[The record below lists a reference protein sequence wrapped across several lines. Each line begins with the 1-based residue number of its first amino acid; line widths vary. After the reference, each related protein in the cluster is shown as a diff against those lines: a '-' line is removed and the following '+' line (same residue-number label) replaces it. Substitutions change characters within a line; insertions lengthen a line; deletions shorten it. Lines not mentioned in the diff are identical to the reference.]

1 MITAQDP
8 ASMLSVFVDQTRV
21 GSLYNT
27 HPLAFSYDTSW
38 LALPDSQPID
48 PQIPLGPDR
57 IVTPYVHAFFENLL
71 PEGDQRKRIS
81 MRHHVSSI
89 FGLLLEIGGD
99 TAGSFVILPDG
110 QVPQPPLYK
119 AMTWEQVDRRLH
131 ASANN
136 DDVPDDEEDEADD
149 DLNRPRISISGAQVK
164 LLLSIGDDGHPLQPM
179 GTTPSTHIL
188 KPDMVRLD
196 LKIWASAANETIVM
210 RAAQLCEMPTARVSW
225 QPIVRAC
232 LVERYDRTMA
242 SDGTLKRLWQAD
254 FCQLS
259 GLPSDTKH
267 EADGGPTFKECFDL
281 LSRHTVMPAHDQRNL
296 LRWLIFNLAVGNN
309 DSHAKN
315 LSILGTP
322 DGLRLAPFHD
332 LMSTRVYDGLGAH
345 FAFSVGGE
353 FNPGKVEKQHLL
365 ALAESLAI
373 APKYLLKIA
382 SETIDR
388 ILAAIPLAVAEVLP
402 HLSNSE
408 QIMAE
413 RLELK
418 ILGIAKKMQN
428 RLVG

>member
-1 MITAQDP
+1 VITAQVP
-8 ASMLSVFVDQTRV
+8 ASILSVFVDQTRV

-27 HPLAFSYDTSW
+27 HPLAFSYDNSW
-38 LALPDSQPID
+38 LLLPGARPID

-57 IVTPYVHAFFENLL
+57 IATPYVHAFFENLL
-71 PEGDQRKRIS
+71 PEGDQRKLIS
-81 MRHHVSSI
+81 LRHHVSSI
-89 FGLLLEIGGD
+89 FGLLLEVGGD
-99 TAGSFVILPDG
+99 TAGSFVLLPDG

-136 DDVPDDEEDEADD
+136 DDVPDEEEDDD

-164 LLLSIGDDGHPLQPM
+164 MLLAIDYDGSPLQPM

-188 KPDMVRLD
+188 KPDMVRPE

-210 RAAQLCEMPTARVSW
+210 RTAQLCGMPTARVSW

-232 LVERYDRTMA
+232 LVERYDRSMGP
-242 SDGTLKRLWQAD
+242 DGTLKRLWQAD

-259 GLPSDTKH
+259 GLASDTKY
-267 EADGGPTFKECFDL
+267 EADGGPTFKGCFDI

-315 LSILGTP
+315 LSILATP
-322 DGLRLAPFHD
+322 EGLRLAPFYD
-332 LMSTRVYDGLGAH
+332 LMSTRVYNGLGSH

-382 SETIDR
+382 SETIVR
-388 ILAAIPLAVAEVLP
+388 VLAAVPLAVAEVLP

>member
-1 MITAQDP
+1 MIAAQNHP
-8 ASMLSVFVDQTRV
+8 PILSVFMDQIHV
-21 GSLYNT
+21 GSLYNE
-27 HPLAFSYDTSW
+27 HPLAFSYEQSW
-38 LALPDSQPID
+38 LALPDPRPID

-57 IVTPYVHAFFENLL
+57 VATPYVHAFFENLL
-71 PEGDQRKRIS
+71 PEGDQRKLIS

-89 FGLLLEIGGD
+89 FGLLLEVGGD
-99 TAGSFVILPDG
+99 TAGSIVLLPYG

-119 AMTWEQVDRRLH
+119 VMTWEQVDKRLH
-131 ASANN
+131 ASPYN
-136 DDVPDDEEDEADD
+136 DDVPDEEEDDDD

-164 LLLSIGDDGHPLQPM
+164 MLLSIGDGGYPLQPM

-188 KPDMVRLD
+188 KPDMVRPE

-210 RAAQLCEMPTARVSW
+210 RAAQICGMPTARVSY

-232 LVERYDRTMA
+232 LVERYDRSMTA
-242 SDGTLKRLWQAD
+242 DGTLRRLWQAD
-254 FCQLS
+254 FCQLA
-259 GLPSDTKH
+259 GLTSDTKY
-267 EADGGPTFKECFDL
+267 ETDGGPTFKKCFDI

-296 LRWLIFNLAVGNN
+296 LRWLVFNLAVGNN

-315 LSILGTP
+315 LSILSTL
-322 DGLRLAPFHD
+322 DGLRLAPFYD
-332 LMSTRVYDGLGAH
+332 LMSTRVYNGLGPH

-353 FNPGKVEKQHLL
+353 FNPGKIEKSHLL
-365 ALAESLAI
+365 TLAESLNI

-388 ILAAIPLAVAEVLP
+388 VLAAVPLAVEEVLP
-402 HLSNSE
+402 HLSHSE
-408 QIMAE
+408 KVLAE
-413 RLELK
+413 RLQLK